1 MFYFMKTRIW
11 GALTLAAA
19 LLFPSQTIQAQM
31 NVTATV
37 VDPLGIPYANGTYS
51 IQLTPTGDNPT
62 VNGNS
67 IGGTFNG
74 TMDASGR
81 FNVTLWPN
89 ASILPAGTTWLFTI
103 CTNPGGVPLP
113 LGTGNQCTPPT
124 TVTIVAPGPQNLSDT
139 LSAVAPQLT
148 SIKLGGSSI
157 PSGSILM
164 ISSGACPA
172 GFTESATL
180 NGTMPFGTLAANG
193 DVGTTGGSNTIT
205 PTVASLTAAA
215 QAFSGNS
222 ATTSAVSAGT
232 PAGTNG
238 TVSFTPAGTNG
249 TVSFTPAGTNNAPA
263 ISWPAGVPTF
273 AGNAGTVPAQT
284 FSGTPFSSVINH
296 THTVTVTYN
305 VQGGTTAA
313 TTGTHVMTSTAT
325 GGSARAPTAG
335 DVVSAT
341 TANPGG
347 GVASITP
354 AGTNSTAAFTPAGT
368 VAWPAGVPTHAA
380 ATFSGSAGTVPA
392 PTFSGSLGTIPA
404 ETFTG
409 SALGTHTHTV
419 TAAGT
424 NGASAVTGT
433 LNSFDNRPAF
443 VKVIFCQKN

>member
-1 MFYFMKTRIW
+1 MKIQPW
-11 GALTLAAA
+11 KILILAGAISFLGSAARA
-19 LLFPSQTIQAQM
+19 QTQT

-37 VDPLGIPYANGTYS
+37 TDPLGIPYANGTYS
-51 IQLTPTGDNPT
+51 IQLLPTGENPT

-67 IGGTFNG
+67 IGGAFNG
-74 TMDASGR
+74 ATDAKGS

-89 ASILPAGTTWLFTI
+89 ASIVPASTKWQFTV
-103 CTNPGGVPLP
+103 CTNPGGMPPP
-113 LGTGNQCTPPT
+113 LGTGNQCTPAT
-124 TVTIVAPGPQNLSDT
+124 QIIIAGATQNLSAT

-148 SIKLGGSSI
+148 SINLGGSSI

-172 GFTESATL
+172 GFIENTAL
-180 NGTMPFGTLAANG
+180 NGSMPFGTLAANG

-215 QAFSGNS
+215 QTFSGS
-222 ATTSAVSAGT
+222 AATTSAVSAGT

-238 TVSFTPAGTNG
+238 TVA
-249 TVSFTPAGTNNAPA
+249 FTPAGTNNAPA

-341 TANPGG
+341 TANPSG
-347 GVASITP
+347 GVTSITP

-368 VAWPAGVPTHAA
+368 IAWPAGVPTQPAP
-380 ATFSGSAGTVPA
+380 TFSGSAGTVPA
-392 PTFSGSLGTIPA
+392 Q
-404 ETFTG
+404 TFTG
-409 SALGTHTHTV
+409 SALATHTHTM
-419 TAAGT
+419 TATGT
-424 NGASAVTGT
+424 NGPSAVTGT

-443 VKVIFCQKN
+443 VKVIFCQKS